1 MGEWQLMNKAML
13 KKTAVASMAVL
24 TLAGGA
30 TSAFADGKGKG
41 NDRKNDDDRKS
52 GYSQKKDHN
61 EYNINVNFKDEKEL
75 KWALEYIVRLAS
87 KGVFTGYEDGTFKP
101 NKVIT
106 RIEAIT
112 AAVRLMGLKE
122 QAESAEEMATS
133 LNFKDANEMK
143 KKYPWAVGYVA
154 VALEKDLFAETD
166 TSIQADKPATRLFAA
181 TLLIKALGLEAEAK
195 AKVNTTL
202 NFRDSKNIPAASV
215 GYVALA
221 VEKGLITG
229 YNDNTFRP
237 NQPVTRAELAALLDR
252 TDEQM
257 PDDNQDAQ
265 AISGKLK
272 AAAADGQITIV
283 KSDNSETTVPLASNV
298 FIFRNNVKA
307 SVASLAAGDEI
318 IVRTYGGSA
327 VFIEVTKA
335 AGSAVADASY
345 AGKLKAGVTN
355 NSITLVK
362 ADNSEVVLPLAS
374 SAYIFRNNAKVAA
387 SALVAGDEIVVQV
400 SGGQAVFV
408 EVTKTAVQTPADQT
422 YSGTLKAAVSGDSL
436 TIVKA
441 DKSEIA
447 IPIDANAYIFRNNAK
462 VAASALVAGDQI
474 TVSVANGK
482 AVFIEVT
489 KMFEQQPVEA
499 TYTGK
504 LKAAVSNNAITVI
517 KADNTEV
524 AVPLSTNVYIFRNN
538 AKVAASALVAGDEV
552 LVRTYQGKA
561 VFVEVTKNYAPQVV
575 TQTGKLNS
583 VALGSDGKIKTISIT
598 QEISGGT
605 QALVL
610 NVASNVTIV
619 GNSAN
624 LIAGATVELK
634 ITDNE
639 VTSIEVKA

>member
-1 MGEWQLMNKAML
+1 MNKAML

-41 NDRKNDDDRKS
+41 NDRKDDDRKS
-52 GYSQKKDHN
+52 GYSQKKE

-122 QAESAEEMATS
+122 QAESAEEMATV
-133 LNFKDANEMK
+133 LNFKDASELK

-154 VALEKDLFAETD
+154 VALEKDLFNETD
-166 TSIQADKPATRLFAA
+166 TSIQAEKPATRLFAA
-181 TLLIKALGLEAEAK
+181 TLLIKALGLDAEAK
-195 AKVNTTL
+195 AKVNTSL
-202 NFRDSKNIPAASV
+202 NFRDAKNIPAASV

-257 PDDNQDAQ
+257 PDDDQDAQ

-272 AAAADGQITIV
+272 AAAADGKITIV
-283 KSDNSETTVPLASNV
+283 KSDNTETTVSLASHV
-298 FIFRNNVKA
+298 FVFRNNVKA
-307 SVASLAAGDEI
+307 SVTSLVAGDEI
-318 IVRTYGGSA
+318 VVRTFGGSA
-327 VFIEVTKA
+327 VFIEVTKPA
-335 AGSAVADASY
+335 ESTVADASY
-345 AGKLKAGVTN
+345 AGKLKAGVSN

-362 ADNSEVVLPLAS
+362 ADNSEVVIPLS
-374 SAYIFRNNAKVAA
+374 SGAYIFRNNVKVAA

-400 SGGQAVFV
+400 SGGKAVFI

-422 YSGTLKAAVSGDSL
+422 YNGTLKAAVSGDSL
-436 TIVKA
+436 TLVKA

-447 IPIDANAYIFRNNAK
+447 IPIDSNAYIFRNNVK

-489 KMFEQQPVEA
+489 KTFEQQPVEA

-504 LKAAVSNNAITVI
+504 LKAAVSNNTITVI

-524 AVPLSTNVYIFRNN
+524 AIPLSSNAYIFRNDV
-538 AKVAASALVAGDEV
+538 KVAASALVAGDEL

-561 VFVEVTKNYAPQVV
+561 VFVEVTKNYVPQVV

-583 VALGSDGKIKTISIT
+583 VSLGADGKINMISIT
-598 QEISGGT
+598 QEIAGGT

-619 GNSAN
+619 GDSAK
-624 LIAGATVELK
+624 LVAGATVELK
-634 ITDNE
+634 VTNNA